1 MIESIL
7 LFSLEMRISTELH
20 LHHMRYQL
28 TIVTTPW
35 MIQPISKHKAFSKM
49 QLHNITFNEFKR
61 DLTQI

>member
-49 QLHNITFNEFKR
+49 QLHNMTFN
-61 DLTQI
+61 